1 MEEASATTQSKL
13 DGSGS
18 TKTGGTGSIL
28 IAGILNEREDT
39 GAVNNIS
46 HNNDETV
53 QVADV
58 IEIYSE
64 SDGGSNCDME
74 DSDFMVED
82 EEIPNFYEE
91 EDERN
96 FMINDWKWG
105 S

>member
-28 IAGILNEREDT
+28 ISRILNEREDPR
-39 GAVNNIS
+39 AVNNIT
-46 HNNDETV
+46 HTNGETV

-74 DSDFMVED
+74 YSDFMVDD
-82 EEIPNFYEE
+82 EEIPNF
-91 EDERN
+91 
-96 FMINDWKWG
+96 
-105 S
+105 